1 MTLTC
6 NRLKEAGDRDVLP
19 PFTRSCR
26 TSIALAENKSSIDE
40 LYILYS
46 NVNVCGGG
54 CSSVEDDEEAE
65 RFFPRLPMIMM
76 EQMDHK

>member
-26 TSIALAENKSSIDE
+26 TSIALSNAIDGIRLVFGGWRGSMSS
-40 LYILYS
+40 LS
-46 NVNVCGGG
+46 GN
-54 CSSVEDDEEAE
+54 DEEAI
-65 RFFPRLPMIMM
+65 FSRLPIM
-76 EQMDHK
+76 EQMDCK